1 MVVKDDFAGRVLPL
15 DQPAAEAAGR
25 IDADRSKS
33 GRPVG
38 NRDTMISGIA
48 TSNGFG
54 IVTRN
59 VSDFHSLDVPVFNPF
74 LAPL

>member
-15 DQPAAEAAGR
+15 DQSAAEAAGR

-38 NRDTMISGIA
+38 DRDTMISGIA

-74 LAPL
+74 DAPL